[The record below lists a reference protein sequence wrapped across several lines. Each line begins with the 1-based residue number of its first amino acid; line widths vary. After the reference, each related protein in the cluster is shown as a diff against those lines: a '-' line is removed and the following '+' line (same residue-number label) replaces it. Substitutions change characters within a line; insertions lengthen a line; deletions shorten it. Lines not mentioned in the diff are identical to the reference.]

1 MSTAAPPQP
10 LPPSASHG
18 VRRQVLD
25 LLASM
30 RFAIALLTVICI
42 ASAIGTVVKQGEPLV
57 NYVDQFGPFWA
68 EVFGALGL
76 YRIYSSGWFLTILA
90 FLVVSTSLCI
100 ARNTPKILADW
111 RTHKEHIREQALQA
125 FHHRASG
132 TLAQPLAGT
141 QAAVLRVLAQQGWSV
156 KTQRREASARGE
168 AGVML
173 GARLGAANK
182 LGYIAAHSAI
192 VLVCLGGLFD
202 GDLVINAQVWAQK
215 LQPFKGGATEPERG
229 RLSESNPAY
238 RAQLFVPEGTRS
250 DAAVVSLDK
259 GMLVQPLPF
268 EVELK
273 KFSVDY
279 YATGMPKRFAS
290 DIVIHDARKGV
301 DKAFTVEVNHPVVYD
316 GVTIFQSS
324 FEDGGSS
331 VQLKPLRLDLGTAQV
346 AKAGAA
352 GAVGAAGEAGSASHV
367 DGAATAS
374 LAAIVGGAPQM
385 LPPALSPG
393 LQLEVTGLRV
403 INVEDLAQAQKP
415 PSAAAG
421 EGGNGAVNSAVNGEA
436 NDVRGVNLAEL
447 SKHLGSGAKPAGNK
461 QLVNIGPSVIYK
473 LRDAAGQARE
483 YQNYMAPVK
492 LDGQQVFLFG
502 VRDTPAESFR
512 YLRVPADEDLSV
524 QGWLRLRQALNDPA
538 MRAEAARRFAR
549 MAAPAD
555 RADLQTQLATSAQR
569 ALDLFAGVIPVKP
582 GQPATGGLPALSD
595 FIAEAVPAAQREHT
609 SATLVRILNGS
620 LFELLNLS
628 RERAGLAAL
637 APQQDSARQFM
648 TASVLSLSDAMFYPV
663 PMVLVLEGFVPKQA
677 SVFQVTRTPGRNVVY
692 LGCVLLIAGVFAMLY
707 IRERRLWVW
716 LQEDGAGGTRV
727 KMALS
732 STRQTLDT
740 DREFERLQRALLGA
754 AATQDLPASPDGSAS
769 SEAPEAP
776 KAPGANRAD

>member
-1 MSTAAPPQP
+1 MRTAALPQTPPVTP
-10 LPPSASHG
+10 AAHS

-25 LLASM
+25 VLASM

-125 FHHRASG
+125 FHHRATG
-132 TLAQPLAGT
+132 VLAQPVDAA
-141 QAAVLRVLAQQGWSV
+141 QAVVLRTLAQQGWSV
-156 KTQRREASARGE
+156 KTQRREASLKDG
-168 AGVML
+168 AGVMI

-192 VLVCLGGLFD
+192 VLICLGGLFD
-202 GDLVINAQVWAQK
+202 GDLIVNAQVWAQK
-215 LQPFKGGATEPERG
+215 LQPFKGGMTEPERG
-229 RLSESNPAY
+229 RLGEGNPAY
-238 RAQLFVPEGTRS
+238 RAQLFVPEGARS
-250 DAAVVSLDK
+250 NAAVVSLDK

-331 VQLKPLRLDLGTAQV
+331 VQLKPLRLDLGTAQIARPAQAASSV
-346 AKAGAA
+346 A
-352 GAVGAAGEAGSASHV
+352 AV
-367 DGAATAS
+367 
-374 LAAIVGGAPQM
+374 VGGAPQT
-385 LPPALSPG
+385 LSVPTG
-393 LQLEVTGLRV
+393 DLQLEVTGLRV
-403 INVEDLAQAQKP
+403 INVEDVAQAQKAP
-415 PSAAAG
+415 GADGAASGAG
-421 EGGNGAVNSAVNGEA
+421 

-447 SKHLGSGAKPAGNK
+447 SKHLGSGAKPVGNK

-502 VRDTPAESFR
+502 VRDTPAEGFR
-512 YLRVPADEDLSV
+512 YLRVPADEDVSV
-524 QGWLRLRQALNDPA
+524 QGWLRLRQALNDGA
-538 MRAEAARRFAR
+538 MRAEAAQRFGR

-555 RADLQTQLATSAQR
+555 RTDLQAQLATSALR
-569 ALDLFAGVIPVKP
+569 ALDLFAGAIPVKP
-582 GQPATGGLPALSD
+582 GQPSLGGLPALSD
-595 FIAEAVPAAQREHT
+595 FIEQAVPVEQREHT

-628 RERAGLAAL
+628 RERAGV
-637 APQQDSARQFM
+637 APLSPERDEARRFM

-692 LGCVLLIAGVFAMLY
+692 LGCALLIVGVFAMLY

-716 LQEDGAGGTRV
+716 LQDDGAGATRV

-740 DREFERLQRALLGA
+740 DREFERLQRTLLGVTA
-754 AATQDLPASPDGSAS
+754 LPPTPT
-769 SEAPEAP
+769 AP
-776 KAPGANRAD
+776 

>member
-1 MSTAAPPQP
+1 
-10 LPPSASHG
+10 
-18 VRRQVLD
+18 
-25 LLASM
+25 M

-125 FHHRASG
+125 FRHRATG
-132 TLAQPLAGT
+132 VLTQPLGEA
-141 QAAVLRVLAQQGWSV
+141 QAAVLRTLAQQGWSV
-156 KTQRREASARGE
+156 KTQRREAAAQDGASGTAAIGE
-168 AGVML
+168 GVMI

-192 VLVCLGGLFD
+192 VLICLGGLFD
-202 GDLVINAQVWAQK
+202 GDLIVNAQVWAQK
-215 LQPFKGGATEPERG
+215 LQPFKGGMTEPERG
-229 RLSESNPAY
+229 RLGEGNPAY
-238 RAQLFVPEGTRS
+238 RAQLFVPEGARS
-250 DAAVVSLDK
+250 NAAVVNLNE

-273 KFSVDY
+273 KFSVEY

-346 AKAGAA
+346 ARAGQATQAA
-352 GAVGAAGEAGSASHV
+352 QSASSV
-367 DGAATAS
+367 AAV
-374 LAAIVGGAPQM
+374 VGGAPQM
-385 LPPALSPG
+385 LSAPAG
-393 LQLEVTGLRV
+393 DLQLEVTGLRV
-403 INVEDLAQAQKP
+403 INVEDVAQAQKS
-415 PSAAAG
+415 SAADGTASAG
-421 EGGNGAVNSAVNGEA
+421 S

-502 VRDTPAESFR
+502 VRDTPAEGFR
-512 YLRVPADEDLSV
+512 YLRVPADEDMGV
-524 QGWLRLRQALNDPA
+524 QGWLRLRQALNDGA
-538 MRAEAARRFAR
+538 MRAEAAQRFGR

-555 RADLQTQLATSAQR
+555 RAELQAQLGGSAQR
-569 ALDLFAGVIPVKP
+569 ALDLFAGAIRATPAKP
-582 GQPATGGLPALSD
+582 GQPSQPLVGGLPALSD
-595 FIAEAVPAAQREHT
+595 FIEQAVPAEQRERT
-609 SATLVRILNGS
+609 SATLVRILNGA

-628 RERAGLAAL
+628 RERAGV
-637 APQQDSARQFM
+637 APLSPEQDEARRFM

-692 LGCVLLIAGVFAMLY
+692 LGCVLLIVGVFAMLY

-716 LQEDGAGGTRV
+716 LQEDGAGATRV

-740 DREFERLQRALLGA
+740 DREFERLQRTLLGTTA
-754 AATQDLPASPDGSAS
+754 AASP
-769 SEAPEAP
+769 
-776 KAPGANRAD
+776 

>member
-1 MSTAAPPQP
+1 
-10 LPPSASHG
+10 
-18 VRRQVLD
+18 
-25 LLASM
+25 M

-42 ASAIGTVVKQGEPLV
+42 ASAIGTVVKQGEPWV
-57 NYVDQFGPFWA
+57 SYVDQFGPFWA

-100 ARNTPKILADW
+100 ARNAPKILADW

-125 FHHRASG
+125 FHHRAAG
-132 TLAQPLAGT
+132 TLEQPLAVVQT
-141 QAAVLRVLAQQGWSV
+141 DLLRTLARQGWSV
-156 KTQRREASARGE
+156 KLQRREASARGE

-182 LGYIAAHSAI
+182 LGYLAAHGAI
-192 VLVCLGGLFD
+192 VLICLGGLFD
-202 GDLVINAQVWAQK
+202 GDLVIRAQVWAQK
-215 LQPFKGGATEPERG
+215 LQPFKGGNETERG
-229 RLSESNPAY
+229 RLSEGNPAY

-250 DAAVVSLDK
+250 NAAVVNLEQ

-268 EVELK
+268 DIELK

-301 DKAFTVEVNHPVVYD
+301 DKAVTVEVNHPVVYD

-331 VQLKPLRLDLGTAQV
+331 VQLKPLRLDVPMAAATSQPLPSLGATVGGQPQALPAEWV
-346 AKAGAA
+346 SAGALPA
-352 GAVGAAGEAGSASHV
+352 GQQGAG
-367 DGAATAS
+367 
-374 LAAIVGGAPQM
+374 P
-385 LPPALSPG
+385 

-403 INVEDLAQAQKP
+403 INVEDLAQAQKSP
-415 PSAAAG
+415 VAAD
-421 EGGNGAVNSAVNGEA
+421 GASSGEA
-436 NDVRGVNLAEL
+436 GTDVRGVNLAEL
-447 SKHLGSGAKPAGNK
+447 SKHLGSGAKPAGSK

-502 VRDTPAESFR
+502 VRDTPAEGFR
-512 YLRVPADEDLSV
+512 YLRVPADEDQSV
-524 QGWLRLRQALNDPA
+524 QGWLRLRQALNDAA

-555 RADLQTQLATSAQR
+555 RADLQSQLATSAQR
-569 ALDLFAGVIPVKP
+569 ALDLFAGAVPVKP
-582 GQPATGGLPALSD
+582 GVPSPGGLQALSD
-595 FIAEAVPAAQREHT
+595 FIEQAVPVAQREHT
-609 SATLVRILNGS
+609 SATLVRILNGG

-628 RERAGLAAL
+628 RERAGVAPLS
-637 APQQDSARQFM
+637 PQQDSARTFM

-663 PMVLVLEGFVPKQA
+663 PLVLVLEGFVPKQA

-692 LGCVLLIAGVFAMLY
+692 LGCVLLIIGVFAMLY

-716 LQEDGAGGTRV
+716 LQDDGAGGTRV

-740 DREFERLQRALLGA
+740 DREFERLQRTVLGA
-754 AATQDLPASPDGSAS
+754 AAHVPPASGTA
-769 SEAPEAP
+769 A
-776 KAPGANRAD
+776 

>member
-1 MSTAAPPQP
+1 MRTEALPQTPPVTPAAH
-10 LPPSASHG
+10 S
-18 VRRQVLD
+18 VRRQLLD

-68 EVFGALGL
+68 EVFGTLGL

-125 FHHRASG
+125 FPHRATG
-132 TLAQPLAGT
+132 LLARPLGEA
-141 QAAVLRVLAQQGWSV
+141 QAMVLRTLAQQGWSV
-156 KTQRREASARGE
+156 KSQRREGA
-168 AGVML
+168 AGAGAGLMI

-202 GDLVINAQVWAQK
+202 GDLIVNAQVWAQK
-215 LQPFKGGATEPERG
+215 LQPFQGGRGEPKRG
-229 RLSESNPAY
+229 RLSEANPAY
-238 RAQLFVPEGTRS
+238 RAQLFVPEGARS
-250 DAAVVSLDK
+250 NAAVVSLDK

-301 DKAFTVEVNHPVVYD
+301 DKPFTVEVNHPVVYD

-331 VQLKPLRLDLGTAQV
+331 VQLKPLRLDTGLPQRA
-346 AKAGAA
+346 AAGAA
-352 GAVGAAGEAGSASHV
+352 GADAPASVSAV
-367 DGAATAS
+367 
-374 LAAIVGGAPQM
+374 VGGTPQM
-385 LPPALSPG
+385 LSVPAG
-393 LQLEVTGLRV
+393 DLQLEVTGLRV
-403 INVEDLAQAQKP
+403 INVEDVAQAQK
-415 PSAAAG
+415 SSAG
-421 EGGNGAVNSAVNGEA
+421 EGGDGAAG

-447 SKHLGSGAKPAGNK
+447 SKHLGSGAKPVGNK

-502 VRDTPAESFR
+502 VRDTPADGFR
-512 YLRVPADEDLSV
+512 YLRVPADEDMGV
-524 QGWLRLRQALNDPA
+524 QGWLRLRQALNDA
-538 MRAEAARRFAR
+538 ALRAEAARRFGH

-555 RADLQTQLATSAQR
+555 RADLQAQLGTSAQR
-569 ALDLFAGVIPVKP
+569 ALDLFAGAIPAAPAKP
-582 GQPATGGLPALSD
+582 GQPRPAGQNVAGGLPALSD
-595 FIAEAVPAAQREHT
+595 FIEQAVPADQRART
-609 SATLVRILNGS
+609 SATLVRILNGA

-628 RERAGLAAL
+628 RERAGLAPL
-637 APQQDSARQFM
+637 SSEQEEARRFM

-692 LGCVLLIAGVFAMLY
+692 LGCVLLIVGVFAMLY

-716 LQEDGAGGTRV
+716 LQDDGAGGTRV

-740 DREFERLQRALLGA
+740 DREFERLQRTVLGTA
-754 AATQDLPASPDGSAS
+754 GEAHRVAPPAV
-769 SEAPEAP
+769 
-776 KAPGANRAD
+776 

>member
-1 MSTAAPPQP
+1 MRTAALPQTPPVTP
-10 LPPSASHG
+10 AAHS

-25 LLASM
+25 VLASM

-125 FHHRASG
+125 FHHRATG
-132 TLAQPLAGT
+132 VLAQPVDAA
-141 QAAVLRVLAQQGWSV
+141 QAVVLRTLAQQGWSV
-156 KTQRREASARGE
+156 KTQRREASVKDGASGDGHIG
-168 AGVML
+168 AGVMI

-192 VLVCLGGLFD
+192 VLICLGGLFD
-202 GDLVINAQVWAQK
+202 GDLIVNAQVWAQK
-215 LQPFKGGATEPERG
+215 LQPFKGGMTEPERG
-229 RLSESNPAY
+229 RLGEGNPAY
-238 RAQLFVPEGTRS
+238 RAQLFVPEGARS
-250 DAAVVSLDK
+250 NAAVVNLNQ

-346 AKAGAA
+346 ARAGQAA
-352 GAVGAAGEAGSASHV
+352 QPAQAAQAASSVAAV
-367 DGAATAS
+367 
-374 LAAIVGGAPQM
+374 VGGAPQM
-385 LPPALSPG
+385 LSVPTG
-393 LQLEVTGLRV
+393 DLQLEVTGLRV
-403 INVEDLAQAQKP
+403 INVEDVAQAQKSP
-415 PSAAAG
+415 AADGAASGAG
-421 EGGNGAVNSAVNGEA
+421 

-447 SKHLGSGAKPAGNK
+447 SKHLGSGAKPVGNK

-502 VRDTPAESFR
+502 VRDTPAEGFR
-512 YLRVPADEDLSV
+512 YLRVPADEDVSV
-524 QGWLRLRQALNDPA
+524 QGWLRLRQALNDGA
-538 MRAEAARRFAR
+538 MRAEAAQRFGR
-549 MAAPAD
+549 MAGPAD
-555 RADLQTQLATSAQR
+555 RADLQAQLATSALR

-582 GQPATGGLPALSD
+582 GQPALGGLPALSD
-595 FIAEAVPAAQREHT
+595 FIEQAVPAEQREHT

-628 RERAGLAAL
+628 RERAGV
-637 APQQDSARQFM
+637 APLSPERDEARQFM

-692 LGCVLLIAGVFAMLY
+692 LGCALLIVGVFAMLY

-716 LQEDGAGGTRV
+716 LQDDGAGATRV

-740 DREFERLQRALLGA
+740 DREFERLQRTLLGTTAPITPTA
-754 AATQDLPASPDGSAS
+754 AP
-769 SEAPEAP
+769 
-776 KAPGANRAD
+776 